1 MSVCVCTDTQAH
13 THTHMHA
20 HTHTHTH
27 AHTHMHT
34 HAHTYTHTNTHAHM
48 HTHTHTTHVAYCTH
62 SITRPF
68 FLPKTTSLSHTYN
81 ATHIRRYSDASTADR
96 PNLVPCTPT
105 GPSSTTLC
113 LPSLLTCSSGQQ
125 EGSQGGSS
133 PCRHSRVCGVGP

>member
-1 MSVCVCTDTQAH
+1 MRCFIPCSGCYTHHLCVNECMRVHRHTSTH
-13 THTHMHA
+13 THTHA
-20 HTHTHTH
+20 RTHTHTH
-27 AHTHMHT
+27 AH
-34 HAHTYTHTNTHAHM
+34 NT
-48 HTHTHTTHVAYCTH
+48 CSILH
-62 SITRPF
+62 SLNNPPPPF

-105 GPSSTTLC
+105 GPSSTKLC